1 LERGESG
8 KIEGM
13 TTPDETAVQIEVRD
27 APERGR
33 FEITVDGEAAGFAD
47 YRAEG
52 DVVSLPHTVIA
63 PRFRGRGLGATLA
76 TAALDA
82 LKADG
87 AQVLPHCWFVRDVI
101 AARPDEYLDM
111 VPAGRRGAFGLPV
124 GG

>member
-1 LERGESG
+1 
-8 KIEGM
+8 M
-13 TTPDETAVQIEVRD
+13 TDIEVHD

-47 YRAEG
+47 YRRDG
-52 DVVSLPHTVIA
+52 DVVLMPHTVID
-63 PRFRGRGLGATLA
+63 PRYRGRGLGEVLA
-76 TAALDA
+76 AAALDS
-82 LKADG
+82 LKAEG
-87 AQVLPHCWFVRDVI
+87 LSVLPHCWFVRDVI